1 NIFDILTVGAG
12 NVLSYRLKADA
23 PAGTATVAVT
33 IRDNGG
39 TTGGAVDS
47 LRRTFTIT
55 VNPLPVI
62 TISSDKGANV
72 SKGDIVKLTV
82 SSAGSYTYV
91 WTAADGIISGQ
102 NTAVLQVRPMANTT
116 YEVTA
121 TTAAGCTAT
130 GDIAISVVADFKVDA
145 VNILTPN
152 GDGRNDRW
160 VIRNLDSY
168 PDNEVKIY
176 DRAGRLIYS
185 RRNYSNDWDGTVNGS
200 PLAEGTYYYIL
211 TIQNGAKTATGY
223 ITIVRDRY

>member
-1 NIFDILTVGAG
+1 
-12 NVLSYRLKADA
+12 
-23 PAGTATVAVT
+23 VAV
-33 IRDNGG
+33 
-39 TTGGAVDS
+39 
-47 LRRTFTIT
+47 
-55 VNPLPVI
+55 
-62 TISSDKGANV
+62 
-72 SKGDIVKLTV
+72 
-82 SSAGSYTYV
+82 
-91 WTAADGIISGQ
+91 
-102 NTAVLQVRPMANTT
+102 
-116 YEVTA
+116 
-121 TTAAGCTAT
+121 
-130 GDIAISVVADFKVDA
+130 DFKVDA